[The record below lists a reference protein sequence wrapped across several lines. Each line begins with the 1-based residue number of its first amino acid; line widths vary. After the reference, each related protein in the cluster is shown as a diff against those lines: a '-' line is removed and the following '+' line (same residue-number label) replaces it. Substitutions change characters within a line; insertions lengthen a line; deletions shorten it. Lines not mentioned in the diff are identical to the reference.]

1 MRITQI
7 RGFATQSHHSG
18 EVRSGLHKKR
28 RYDFSIQLFGCM
40 FFSLGFSII
49 NHPFWGTPIFLETP
63 SWYIDTFFHF
73 SRLPTHGATI
83 QVFGTRRTAAD
94 VATGAEE
101 DVPRGCQT
109 SASKIGW
116 FHDSCSHY
124 GSYHAFLKMRN
135 VSLDAM
141 RCHMSSHKYRY
152 FPKVRMAGEKHT
164 QKKRTS
170 PTPTARHK

>member
-1 MRITQI
+1 MQEELFNFRMRITQI
-7 RGFATQSHHSG
+7 CGFATQSHGSG
-18 EVRSGLHKKR
+18 EVGSGQQKR
-28 RYDFSIQLFGCM
+28 RSYDFSIQLFWMHGFSH
-40 FFSLGFSII
+40 FFSW
-49 NHPFWGTPIFLETP
+49 H
-63 SWYIDTFFHF
+63 IDTFFHF

-124 GSYHAFLKMRN
+124 GSYHAFFQ
-135 VSLDAM
+135 DAL
-141 RCHMSSHKYRY
+141 CL
-152 FPKVRMAGEKHT
+152 P
-164 QKKRTS
+164 
-170 PTPTARHK
+170 